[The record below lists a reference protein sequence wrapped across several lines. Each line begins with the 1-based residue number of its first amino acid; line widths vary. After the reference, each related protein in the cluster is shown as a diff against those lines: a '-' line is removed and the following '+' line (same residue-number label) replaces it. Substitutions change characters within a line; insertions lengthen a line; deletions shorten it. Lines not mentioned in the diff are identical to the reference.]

1 MKKELLLFL
10 LLLIVTSLNVTS
22 AYGKADNEP
31 LTPVPADLMFS
42 DTIVDL
48 PDTVYLQT
56 SNCGE
61 PAPLCLDIPINDFFN
76 DYQVIIN
83 DTSFYQN
90 GINACN
96 IDSSFSYNYRQIVE
110 ANDGTPISGPY
121 RVENWEVDGMAFSG
135 DFLTIPDLVDSMN
148 TWDPTGNWRDD
159 TPVSSIKGGG
169 DNTTYSGLTIFV
181 AQLGVSPTLARN
193 LDIDI
198 NGTRLFF
205 DNGITTKVT
214 ISTISPAPLCVDSF
228 WVAVACIQ
236 PETIR
241 IDTLFP
247 GVTDTIC
254 LNFAELLLPFTSI
267 TNECPEASDGN
278 VEFNLVNGNSC
289 VEFITL
295 TPGIDSACFV
305 VCDGRGLC
313 DTTTF
318 IIDVQDPNPSRVF
331 ETNLTIVEGT
341 SDVFCLDTTN
351 LMGVDTFFTI
361 CDSDEDF
368 VDFTL
373 DSASLCL
380 NYTGLVAGGVDTF
393 CVVICDTMLLCDT
406 NYVYVQ
412 TLRDGP
418 GLINDTIFINQEN
431 TICDFA
437 LDNLSGPVANI
448 QNFCED
454 IPTAVD
460 FTLDT
465 FNYCLNIASLV
476 PGQDTACLQFMDDR
490 GNVDTIYYVV
500 DVLNPIPEIIEDNIR
515 LGGSNTYCLDTTQ
528 LGGIILDSIF
538 VCNNFVGQAVDY
550 VANPLSLCI
559 EVTATNTDLTDTL
572 CVAVCDEF
580 MTCDTTTFIFN
591 VTNLPT
597 DSPPILSPDS
607 DTVLVNS
614 TLSIDVCDNDTIP
627 GSIDNFFVL
636 PAASGGAGPTKGI
649 AFRDVEDCII
659 TYIPATDSCGL
670 DQFSYVVANEF
681 GSDTTTVTVF
691 IECDQGQPGE
701 LFVFNGFSPNNDNV
715 NDFFRINGLENFPD
729 HVLYVYNRWGNQV
742 LKTTDYQNDWAG
754 TWEGLTLADGTY
766 FYLLEKG
773 DGEQISGFV
782 QIHR

>member
-22 AYGKADNEP
+22 AHGMTNNEP
-31 LTPVPADLMFS
+31 LTPVPADLMFN

-56 SNCGE
+56 SNCGA
-61 PAPLCLDIPINDFFN
+61 PAALCLDIPINDIF
-76 DYQVIIN
+76 DYQIIIN

-96 IDSSFSYNYRQIVE
+96 LDTILSYNYRQVVE
-110 ANDGTPISGPY
+110 ADDGTPISGPY
-121 RVENWEVDGMAFSG
+121 RVENWEVNGIAFTG
-135 DFLTIPDLVDSMN
+135 DFLTIPDLVDSLN
-148 TWDPTGNWRDD
+148 TWDPIGNWVNDSVTLR
-159 TPVSSIKGGG
+159 IRGGNN
-169 DNTTYSGLTIFV
+169 DNTYSDLAIFV
-181 AQLGVSPTLARN
+181 AQLGVTPILTKNEQLS
-193 LDIDI
+193 I
-198 NGTRLFF
+198 NGSQLFF
-205 DNGITTKVT
+205 ENGMTKVT
-214 ISTISPAPLCVDSF
+214 LSTTGPAPVCVDSF
-228 WVAVACIQ
+228 RVAVACIQ

-278 VEFNLVNGNSC
+278 VQFNLVNGNSC
-289 VEFITL
+289 VEFTTL

-331 ETNLTIVEGT
+331 ETNLTIVEGM
-341 SDVFCLDTTN
+341 SDIFCLDTTR

-361 CDSDEDF
+361 CDPDEDF

-393 CVVICDTMLLCDT
+393 CVVICDAMLLCDT

-418 GLINDTIFINQEN
+418 GLVNDTIFINQEN
-431 TICDFA
+431 TVCNFS
-437 LDNLSGPVANI
+437 LDNLSGPVVNI
-448 QNFCED
+448 QNFCAD
-454 IPTAVD
+454 IPDAVD

-465 FNYCLNIASLV
+465 FNYCLNIAGLV
-476 PGQDTACLQFMDDR
+476 PGQDTACLQFTDDL

-500 DVLNPIPEIIEDNIR
+500 DVLNPISALIEDDIR
-515 LGGSNTYCLDTTQ
+515 LGNTVTYCLDTTQ
-528 LGGIILDSIF
+528 LGGMIMDSIF
-538 VCNNFVGQAVDY
+538 VCNNFAGQAVDY

-559 EVTATNTDLTDTL
+559 EVTATNADLSDTL

-591 VTNLPT
+591 VTDLPIN
-597 DSPPILSPDS
+597 SPPILSPDS

-614 TLSIDVCDNDTIP
+614 TLQLNVCDNDTIP
-627 GSIDNFFVL
+627 GTIDNFFVL
-636 PAASGGAGPTKGI
+636 PATSGGAGPNQGI

-659 TYIPATDSCGL
+659 TYIPATDSCGF
-670 DQFSYVVANEF
+670 DQFTYVVANEF

-691 IECDQGQPGE
+691 IECEQGQPGE
-701 LFVFNGFSPNNDNV
+701 LFVFNGFSPNNDGV

-729 HVLYVYNRWGNQV
+729 HILYVYNRWGNLV
-742 LKTTDYQNDWAG
+742 LETTDYQNDWAG
-754 TWEGLTLADGTY
+754 TWEGLTLPDGTY
-766 FYLLEKG
+766 FYLLERG
-773 DGEQISGFV
+773 DGERISGFV
-782 QIHR
+782 QMHR